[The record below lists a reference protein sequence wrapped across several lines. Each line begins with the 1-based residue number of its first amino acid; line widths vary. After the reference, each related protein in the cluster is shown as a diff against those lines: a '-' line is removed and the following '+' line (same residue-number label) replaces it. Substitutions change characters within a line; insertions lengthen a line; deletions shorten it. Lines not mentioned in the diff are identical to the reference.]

1 MTIFS
6 WFNQNKTTQI
16 SDSNNA
22 STGNRLSKDNLIPLN
37 KRGKSMWPVA
47 KVHLSQV
54 KLLSGENKAK
64 ESVQTNV
71 TDISGRLDSDLVNEK
86 YVIND

>member
-47 KVHLSQV
+47 KVRLTQPATLSN
-54 KLLSGENKAK
+54 EAK
-64 ESVQTNV
+64 PADSVSVV
-71 TDISGRLDSDLVNEK
+71 TDISDRIDSDLVGEK